1 MKSFRTG
8 LLAAAFAI
16 GLFATAAQAET
27 YVYVGNA
34 DSNDIHVLKLNKTNG
49 DLSPVQVAS
58 FPGITKAGPSTP
70 LAVSPDR
77 KHLYAGVRSEPFTAV
92 GFAIDGATG
101 RLQHTANGPLAD
113 SMAYIATDR
122 SGRYLLSASFGG
134 HKVAVNPIG
143 PAGTVQAPKQVIA
156 TGPNAHAII
165 PSKDNKYVLATN
177 MGSDAV
183 LQFTFDAAA
192 GTLFANTP
200 AAVDTPEKS
209 GPRHI
214 VFHPNNR
221 YAYVITELSGD
232 VIAYHYDAKAGTLKS
247 FQTVSLMPA
256 VGAKPWAAE
265 LRMTPDGRY
274 IYGTERTTSTITGFR
289 IDAASGKLTKV
300 DTVPTQK
307 QPRGMG
313 IDPGSK
319 YVFAVGEQSHALTAY
334 RIDGGKLVALKEYPV
349 GKKPNWIEVV
359 DFR

>member
-1 MKSFRTG
+1 MKPFRTG
-8 LLAAAFAI
+8 LLAAVFAA
-16 GLFATAAQAET
+16 GLTTAAIADT

-34 DSNDIHVLKLNKTNG
+34 DSNDIHVLKLNTANG
-49 DLSPVQVAS
+49 DLSPVQVAA
-58 FPGITKAGPSTP
+58 FPGISKAGPSTP
-70 LAVSPDR
+70 LAVSPDK

-122 SGRYLLSASFGG
+122 TGKYLFSASFGG
-134 HKVAVNPIG
+134 AKVAVNPIG
-143 PAGTVQAPKQVIA
+143 PAGRVQAPKQVIA

-165 PSKDNKYVLATN
+165 PSKDNKYVFATN

-183 LQFTFDAAA
+183 LQFTFDATA

-200 AAVDTPEKS
+200 AAIDTPEKA
-209 GPRHI
+209 GPRHL
-214 VFHPNNR
+214 VFHPNNK

-232 VIAYHYDAKAGTLKS
+232 VIAHHYDAKAGTLKP

-256 VGAKPWAAE
+256 GGAKPWAAE
-265 LRMTPDGRY
+265 LRITPDGRY

-289 IDAASGKLTKV
+289 IDAASGKLTKI
-300 DTVPTQK
+300 DTVATQK

-334 RIDGGKLVALKEYPV
+334 RIDGGRLVALKDYPV
-349 GKKPNWIEVV
+349 GKKPNWIEVI
-359 DFR
+359 DFK